1 MKSQSLTKKS
11 KRNGEIMEK
20 TQKTIFEEIRGTV
33 DEIVTQ
39 IKKIIKEGNARRILI
54 KNKKGKI
61 LFQSQLTL
69 GTAGLAL
76 LAVYAPLI
84 TAVTTILL
92 FANDAKVIIEREVDE
107 DEDEYEVEAEVIE
120 IKDDEEEVEEET
132 ETKSESDEDGEASDS
147 NSEKD

>member
-11 KRNGEIMEK
+11 KRNGKIMEK

-33 DEIVTQ
+33 DEILAQ

-54 KNKKGKI
+54 KNKKGKT
-61 LFQSQLTL
+61 LFQSQLTV

-84 TAVTTILL
+84 TAISTILL
-92 FANDAKVIIEREVDE
+92 YANDAKVIIEREVDE
-107 DEDEYEVEAEVIE
+107 EDDEYEVEVEAEVIE
-120 IKDDEEEVEEET
+120 IKDNEEEEKES
-132 ETKSESDEDGEASDS
+132 KSKSKKDDKDDSSDE
-147 NSEKD
+147 K

>member
-11 KRNGEIMEK
+11 KRNGEIMET

-33 DEIVTQ
+33 DEIIAQ

-54 KNKKGKI
+54 KNKKGKT
-61 LFQSQLTL
+61 LFQSQLTI
-69 GTAGLAL
+69 GAAGIAL

-92 FANDAKVIIEREVDE
+92 YANDAKVFIEREIGE

-120 IKDDEEEVEEET
+120 INDEDEEEEVK
-132 ETKSESDEDGEASDS
+132 TKSESEEEGED
-147 NSEKD
+147 SEKE

>member
-11 KRNGEIMEK
+11 KRNGKIMEK

-33 DEIVTQ
+33 DEILAQ

-54 KNKKGKI
+54 KNKKGKT
-61 LFQSQLTL
+61 LFQSQLTV

-84 TAVTTILL
+84 TAISTILL
-92 FANDAKVIIEREVDE
+92 YANDAKVIIEREVDE
-107 DEDEYEVEAEVIE
+107 EDDDVT
-120 IKDDEEEVEEET
+120 DSDEE
-132 ETKSESDEDGEASDS
+132 
-147 NSEKD
+147 